1 MAACTPAMFA
11 EGVVTLSQT
20 ERNLPTTANVAA
32 RDFKHL
38 AGWSFVLG
46 NSADQMPETAE
57 ALRSPPR
64 AYWETRRLLSSSL
77 F

>member
-38 AGWSFVLG
+38 AGWSFVQIGPIPL
-46 NSADQMPETAE
+46 NVTMPFPEIIG
-57 ALRSPPR
+57 
-64 AYWETRRLLSSSL
+64 L